1 MLRDEGV
8 RVVSDLSNDELV
20 RKYAVKP
27 DGTSSLRVSDTSNR
41 NADDAGIALAEVPP
55 RCGWCRYRALKRSSK
70 SERPTKGL
78 RRLWR
83 GCRIREKG
91 LDTLNSDFFD
101 SFA

>member
-55 RCGWCRYRALKRSSK
+55 RCG
-70 SERPTKGL
+70 
-78 RRLWR
+78 
-83 GCRIREKG
+83 
-91 LDTLNSDFFD
+91 
-101 SFA
+101 